1 MVTNAIDPSAQVVV
15 SQGTVLVG
23 DLPTLA
29 AEDLFAIY
37 IDDGD
42 VSVDRVI
49 SIKQK
54 SGDLTKWVL
63 TLDAIDSLGGRSPL
77 EEWEF
82 SLDHT
87 AVDDMGQPAY
97 LPVVLENNDSRM
109 RAVVNFNADIPS
121 SWTGVVDAEFQG
133 GYMGDMSKI
142 TPDDYAKGIEALNN
156 SIVEYTAVLSLG
168 CYDGPTLMALANH
181 AHDVRVDYFFD
192 LPNAITPDQAIMQAG
207 QQGFGAFESA
217 CRYYFPYQCDDP
229 FNSGK
234 IVFGMSCD
242 AFVAKSRGV
251 ALYPAVGGWHMSPA
265 GASRGVISRTGIKP
279 LPAAAKI
286 DREALVPARINS
298 VGIASGG
305 SVIID
310 DALTCWAKDDYQKYQ
325 HVGSIMNALARAIY
339 QIGQTLK
346 HEPDGVTRAGLER
359 EIPRLLRQ
367 YVATGA
373 LVVPRNP
380 EVNGTEPFVVTIE
393 QTNFD
398 LWTITYAVCPTGVG
412 RRIVAQPVLIA

>member
-1 MVTNAIDPSAQVVV
+1 MPNVIDPNAQVVIT
-15 SQGTVLVG
+15 QGTVLVG
-23 DLPTLA
+23 DVPTLA

-42 VSVDRVI
+42 ISVDRVI
-49 SIKQK
+49 SVKQK
-54 SGDLTKWVL
+54 EGDLTKWVL
-63 TLDAIDSLGGRSPL
+63 SLDQMDSLGGRNPL

-109 RAVVNFNADIPS
+109 RAVVNFDASIPA
-121 SWTGVVDAEFQG
+121 SWAGAKDTAFEG

-142 TPDDYAKGIEALNN
+142 TSDDYIKGISVLNN

-168 CYDGPTLMALANH
+168 CYDGPALMELANH
-181 AHDVRVDYFFD
+181 AHDVRVDFFFD
-192 LPNAITPDQAIMQAG
+192 LPSSINPNAAIMQAG
-207 QQGFGAFESA
+207 QQGMGAFDSA
-217 CRYYFPYQCDDP
+217 ARYYFPYQCDDA

-234 IVFGMSCD
+234 IVFGLSCD

-251 ALYPAVGGWHMSPA
+251 AMFPSVGGWHLSPA
-265 GASRGVISRTGIKP
+265 GAARGVVSRTGIKP
-279 LPAAAKI
+279 LPAAAQI
-286 DREALVPARINS
+286 DREAFVPARINT
-298 VGIASGG
+298 VGVATGG

-310 DALTCWAKDDYQKYQ
+310 DALTTWLKDDYLKYQ
-325 HVGSIMNALARAIY
+325 HVGSLMNALARGIY

-346 HEPDGVTRAGLER
+346 HEPDGVTRSGLQR

-373 LVVPRNP
+373 LVPPRNP
-380 EVNGTEPFVVTIE
+380 DTDGTEPFIVAVE

-398 LWTITYAVCPTGVG
+398 LWTITYSVCPTGVG
-412 RRIVAQPVLIA
+412 RRIVGKPVLIS